1 MASPFEQFLMVLR
14 STKHRIE
21 YLNESDWIMI
31 LERSTLMSFARHQ
44 VLIQRGKQSK
54 MVYLLLSG
62 KVTIEGFSDRIAQIG
77 PGEVIG
83 EMAFLENSL
92 PSATAVAE
100 GDVEAFA
107 IEWRTLTE
115 LFEMHSDLASHFY
128 RSVAVNL
135 SRRLRELI
143 KPK

>member
-1 MASPFEQFLMVLR
+1 MAIADTHFLSILR
-14 STKHRIE
+14 STKHRLE
-21 YLNESDWIMI
+21 YLNEGDWTLII
-31 LERSTLMSFARHQ
+31 ERSTLMTFNNHQ
-44 VLIQRGKQSK
+44 VLIQRGKQSR
-54 MVYLLLSG
+54 MVYVVVSG
-62 KVTIEGFSDRIAQIG
+62 KVSIEGFTERIAQIG

-107 IEWRTLTE
+107 IDWPTLGE
-115 LFEMHSDLASHFY
+115 LFDRHPDLASRLY
-128 RSVAVNL
+128 RSVALNL
-135 SRRLRELI
+135 SRRLREQI